1 MSLPTPPPIEA
12 VFGQFVPG
20 GPKPVVAML
29 EVTNR
34 CNMSCHLC
42 YSDANQYCGD
52 VSISEIRRRLVQL
65 LDLTGS
71 PIPVQISG
79 GEPTVRD
86 DLPEIVSL
94 ARGLGYRN
102 IEIITNGINLC
113 RKPDLLPELKEK
125 GVTAVFLQFDG
136 MTKETYLAIRGQDM
150 TEIRHRA
157 LEAVRNEHLCCTLAV
172 ALTRG
177 INDGEVGEI
186 VRFGIENIDTVRA
199 VSFQSSTRFTGRFDL
214 SREYEGYSMP
224 ALLDLIE
231 MHTGIAAD
239 TFRSEHVGHPSCN
252 AMSYVFLVD
261 GRVEP
266 LFKYISAEDM
276 LNFLGE
282 DRREKV
288 IGLYRGKKEFFHRYL
303 SNPEAWK
310 LIAKAAPI
318 FGHNPLNVITSKH
331 SLIFAKSFMERHAL
345 DPERIR
351 QCCYA
356 ITDTMGVFSL
366 CAFNNLY
373 RFRQPTSRQAG
384 AGRS

>member
-1 MSLPTPPPIEA
+1 MPTSKTVEPRC
-12 VFGQFVPG
+12 GQFVPQ
-20 GPKPVVAML
+20 GPKPVVAMI

-34 CNMSCHLC
+34 CNMSCHVC
-42 YSDANQYCGD
+42 YSDANQHSPD
-52 VSISEIRRRLVQL
+52 VPISEIRRRLVQL
-65 LDLTGS
+65 LQLTGS

-94 ARGLGYRN
+94 ARALGYRN

-113 RKPDLLPELKEK
+113 RKPDLLPELKER
-125 GVTAVFLQFDG
+125 GLTAVFLQFDG
-136 MTKETYLAIRGQDM
+136 VTKETYLAIRGQDM

-172 ALTRG
+172 TLVRG
-177 INDGEVGEI
+177 INDKEVGDT
-186 VRFGIENIDTVRA
+186 VRFGIDNIDTVRA
-199 VSFQSSTRFTGRFDL
+199 VSFQASTRFTGRFAL
-214 SREYEGYSMP
+214 GSQYAGYSMP

-231 MHTGIAAD
+231 RQTGIAAS

-252 AMSYVFLVD
+252 AMSYVFLVN
-261 GRVEP
+261 GRLEP
-266 LFKYISAEDM
+266 LFKYISVEEM

-282 DRREKV
+282 DRREKIV
-288 IGLYRGKKEFFHRYL
+288 GLYRGKKEFFHRYL

-318 FGHNPLNVITSKH
+318 FGHNPLNVISSKH
-331 SLIFAKSFMERHAL
+331 ILIFVKSFMERDAM
-345 DPERIR
+345 DPERISR
-351 QCCYA
+351 CCYA
-356 ITDTMGVFSL
+356 ITDTAGVFSL

-373 RFRQPTSRQAG
+373 RFRQPTSK
-384 AGRS
+384 

>member
-1 MSLPTPPPIEA
+1 
-12 VFGQFVPG
+12 
-20 GPKPVVAML
+20 ML

-186 VRFGIENIDTVRA
+186 V
-199 VSFQSSTRFTGRFDL
+199 GRINGTYGEADWTPIRYVNRPYSRTAL
-214 SREYEGYSMP
+214 S
-224 ALLDLIE
+224 
-231 MHTGIAAD
+231 
-239 TFRSEHVGHPSCN
+239 
-252 AMSYVFLVD
+252 
-261 GRVEP
+261 
-266 LFKYISAEDM
+266 
-276 LNFLGE
+276 
-282 DRREKV
+282 
-288 IGLYRGKKEFFHRYL
+288 GLYRGSRVALVTPFYDGMNLVAKEFVAAQ
-303 SNPEAWK
+303 NPEDPGV
-310 LIAKAAPI
+310 LILSRFAGAARELERALLI
-318 FGHNPLNVITSKH
+318 NPFDSDAVS
-331 SLIFAKSFMERHAL
+331 S
-345 DPERIR
+345 
-351 QCCYA
+351 A
-356 ITDTMGVFSL
+356 ITRALHMPLEERKERYQAMFEVILRNDVGNWAKRFIDALQHPKGVAHWTERPL
-366 CAFNNLY
+366 AANDRIAANGHAPLAVY
-373 RFRQPTSRQAG
+373 AK
-384 AGRS
+384 